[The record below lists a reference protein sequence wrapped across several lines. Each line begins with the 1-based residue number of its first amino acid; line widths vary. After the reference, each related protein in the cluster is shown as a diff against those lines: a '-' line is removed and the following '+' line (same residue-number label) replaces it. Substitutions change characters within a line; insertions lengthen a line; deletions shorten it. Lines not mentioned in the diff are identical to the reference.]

1 MRINKFIIRYIE
13 EKVKDKKNS
22 DIKGLTKKESKNVI
36 RLLEEQQKVLK
47 SMVILN
53 IITYIV
59 AFLFG
64 VMVIIQMIK

>member
-1 MRINKFIIRYIE
+1 MRINKFIIRYIN
-13 EKVKDKKNS
+13 EKVKDKNNLE
-22 DIKGLTKKESKNVI
+22 IIGLTKRESKNVI
-36 RLLEEQQKVLK
+36 RLLKEQQKVLK

-64 VMVIIQMIK
+64 VMMIIQMIK

>member
-1 MRINKFIIRYIE
+1 MRINNFIIKYIE
-13 EKVKDKKNS
+13 EKVKDKKN
-22 DIKGLTKKESKNVI
+22 IEIIGLTKRESKNVI

-47 SMVILN
+47 SMVMLN

-64 VMVIIQMIK
+64 IIMVIQAIK